1 MLKPNSLDIR
11 LVVIGA
17 VIVGAVLVAL
27 LIPLLPIGIDW
38 HLTYRP
44 VALGLLNGESPYA
57 NETFFNPP
65 WVILP
70 FIPLALLPEAAGRAV
85 FFVISLVGMAIA
97 GRRLGASAI
106 GIVALLLSPPA
117 LHGLLN
123 ANIDWIPL
131 LGATLPTQWGLLL
144 VLVKPQVGA
153 FVALY
158 WLYDSWRIGG
168 IRRVIS
174 DFMPVTVVLII
185 SFVLFGF
192 FPAAMLRTPTMTWN
206 ASLFPYTIP
215 LGLALLVAAFRQRK
229 TRFALAT
236 APCLSPYLALHSWIA
251 GLGALAPQTPEL
263 IAAVVGFWCIVL
275 FQAGVMGF

>member
-1 MLKPNSLDIR
+1 
-11 LVVIGA
+11 
-17 VIVGAVLVAL
+17 
-27 LIPLLPIGIDW
+27 
-38 HLTYRP
+38 
-44 VALGLLNGESPYA
+44 
-57 NETFFNPP
+57 
-65 WVILP
+65 VILP

-85 FFVISLVGMAIA
+85 FFVISLIGMAIA
-97 GRRLGASAI
+97 GRRLGATTI
-106 GIVALLLSPPA
+106 GVVALLLSPPS

-131 LGATLPTQWGLLL
+131 LGATLPTRWGLLL

-153 FVALY
+153 FVAVY
-158 WLYDSWRIGG
+158 WLYDSWRSGG

-174 DFMPVTVVLII
+174 DFTPITIVLVV

-192 FPAAMLRTPTMTWN
+192 FPSAMLRTPTMSWN

-215 LGLALLVAAFRQRK
+215 LGLVLIVSAFRKRK
-229 TRFALAT
+229 TRFALAA

-263 IAAVVGFWCIVL
+263 VAAVIGFWCIVFL
-275 FQAGVMGF
+275 QAGVMGF